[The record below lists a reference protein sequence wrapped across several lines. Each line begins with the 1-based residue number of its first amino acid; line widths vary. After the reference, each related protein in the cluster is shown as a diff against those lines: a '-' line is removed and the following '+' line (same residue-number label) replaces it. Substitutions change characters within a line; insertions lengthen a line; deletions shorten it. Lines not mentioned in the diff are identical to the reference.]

1 MNLPHQRPI
10 FMILT
15 LNGFHHHT
23 ALSPSLPSTFQMFFN
38 CFIDFLFFSISLH
51 FLYYFIFYTL
61 SNYFVVKIKVDLYT
75 NDPVQAC
82 FMYHLF
88 KGEVHTRK
96 SFSRDVLF
104 RKSFKNDDEQK
115 KPQVKSS
122 FRSRDIDDSL
132 FSIVTS
138 LGSEGKFQNINFM
151 TTRRSTSYFPNKKSN
166 LLQTFTD
173 N

>member
-1 MNLPHQRPI
+1 M
-10 FMILT
+10 
-15 LNGFHHHT
+15 
-23 ALSPSLPSTFQMFFN
+23 
-38 CFIDFLFFSISLH
+38 H
-51 FLYYFIFYTL
+51 FKL
-61 SNYFVVKIKVDLYT
+61 SNKPI
-75 NDPVQAC
+75 
-82 FMYHLF
+82 

-173 N
+173 NSSPILLFTKVKKNSNLQILMLL

>member
-1 MNLPHQRPI
+1 MSWN
-10 FMILT
+10 
-15 LNGFHHHT
+15 
-23 ALSPSLPSTFQMFFN
+23 
-38 CFIDFLFFSISLH
+38 
-51 FLYYFIFYTL
+51 
-61 SNYFVVKIKVDLYT
+61 V
-75 NDPVQAC
+75 
-82 FMYHLF
+82 

-96 SFSRDVLF
+96 SFSRDVIF

-173 N
+173 NSSPILLFTKVKKNSNIQILMLLWRHDDSRCQFEKKCFRGVILALRIIQTIQKLPHRRIRIWAARSWKDFLIDD